1 MERFPEISENSI
13 NELVENRLSKKSKDC
28 IKWSVEILSEY
39 AIARKVTLNDIEQMN
54 TTELDLFLSK
64 FYAEVRAK
72 NGNFYTKNGMLS
84 LRYGVQKN
92 FSKKFDIIND
102 LAFKYAN
109 KTFAAVLVNLKREG
123 KGKVIHKEPITKED
137 FTRLY
142 SSEVLN
148 LSTPEGLQ
156 NKIFVDLMMHLCNR
170 GRENL
175 RDMKCSDFKVCIDSN
190 NNRYVVMNDMLTKN
204 HRGDGRDGNSQE
216 GRMYATPGN
225 LLCPVTSFEKYM
237 QKLNRDVDCFWQKPN
252 NHFDL
257 KKNTVWYVKVP
268 LGKNILGDKMKT
280 LSKLAGLSIT
290 YTNHCLRATCITTL
304 DKQGFE
310 ARQIM
315 SVSGQ
320 KSETSIRSYSRHVS
334 EQKKREMSL
343 ALSNHM
349 TGTVNEANAVSKEQ
363 ENMITEE
370 SVTIRMSTSA
380 QPYERVQF
388 SDVTNVPQEQ
398 KIFNFNFSNCSVNIH
413 N

>member
-1 MERFPEISENSI
+1 
-13 NELVENRLSKKSKDC
+13 
-28 IKWSVEILSEY
+28 
-39 AIARKVTLNDIEQMN
+39 
-54 TTELDLFLSK
+54 
-64 FYAEVRAK
+64 
-72 NGNFYTKNGMLS
+72 
-84 LRYGVQKN
+84 
-92 FSKKFDIIND
+92 
-102 LAFKYAN
+102 
-109 KTFAAVLVNLKREG
+109 
-123 KGKVIHKEPITKED
+123 
-137 FTRLY
+137 
-142 SSEVLN
+142 
-148 LSTPEGLQ
+148 
-156 NKIFVDLMMHLCNR
+156 
-170 GRENL
+170 
-175 RDMKCSDFKVCIDSN
+175 
-190 NNRYVVMNDMLTKN
+190 
-204 HRGDGRDGNSQE
+204 
-216 GRMYATPGN
+216 
-225 LLCPVTSFEKYM
+225 
-237 QKLNRDVDCFWQKPN
+237 
-252 NHFDL
+252 
-257 KKNTVWYVKVP
+257 
-268 LGKNILGDKMKT
+268 MKT